1 MKSLQNVIFQNDKL
15 KTDNLKR
22 ASLAKQQDKN
32 DQVLINNRKAG
43 RLDDSN
49 KSLSALYTK
58 LEMLYRVLTKM
69 YETSGIV
76 LEDTKDEVDVRK
88 REYAALKAGS
98 SAFKSAMKIIQGDPD
113 KKYLFDQSM
122 EFMANDIGNKLGEM
136 ERFME
141 MSSKVIESVDLDN
154 GICESEGLAMLEK
167 WEKEGTSMLLGSD
180 KGKIIA
186 QSRDQSQV

>member
-1 MKSLQNVIFQNDKL
+1 
-15 KTDNLKR
+15 
-22 ASLAKQQDKN
+22 
-32 DQVLINNRKAG
+32 
-43 RLDDSN
+43 
-49 KSLSALYTK
+49 
-58 LEMLYRVLTKM
+58 
-69 YETSGIV
+69 
-76 LEDTKDEVDVRK
+76 
-88 REYAALKAGS
+88 
-98 SAFKSAMKIIQGDPD
+98 
-113 KKYLFDQSM
+113 M

-186 QSRDQSQV
+186 QSRDQSQVLNLDEPLKTVTKKKTNYAELLEEEKN